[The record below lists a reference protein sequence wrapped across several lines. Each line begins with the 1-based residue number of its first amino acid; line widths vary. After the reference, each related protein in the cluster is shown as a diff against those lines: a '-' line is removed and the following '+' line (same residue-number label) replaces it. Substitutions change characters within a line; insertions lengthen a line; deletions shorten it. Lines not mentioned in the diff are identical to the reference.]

1 MPNRKRQWAVARQG
15 IIAPIALAALMM
27 VAVSACHVAGH
38 VPPGQVKKVVNPP
51 PGHGGVP
58 PGQMKKKK
66 Y

>member
-1 MPNRKRQWAVARQG
+1 MANHNRTTALRGIVTAVAFAG
-15 IIAPIALAALMM
+15 LMM
-27 VAVSACHVAGH
+27 SGLSACHVTGH
-38 VPPGQVKKVVNPP
+38 VPPGQLKKVVNPP

>member
-1 MPNRKRQWAVARQG
+1 
-15 IIAPIALAALMM
+15 MM
-27 VAVSACHVAGH
+27 SGLSACHVAGH
-38 VPPGQVKKVVNPP
+38 VPPGQVKKVVDPP